1 MKKGLFIIALAILV
15 AGCKSG
21 NDGLVGSGSFEAT
34 EVLVSSEANG
44 RVLAWDIEEG
54 SVLKAGQQVGLIDT
68 TQLYLQ
74 KEALLRSGKG
84 VRAARPN
91 VTTQTKAIEVQLE
104 DLRAQKARTARLLEA
119 GVATRKQLDDIET
132 GIAALES
139 QLAASRS
146 TLSNSNAQISAQSSA
161 IDVQVAQVDDL
172 IARSVVRS
180 PIDGTVTATY
190 INRGELA
197 GQGRP
202 LFRVANLSEMYLR
215 AYVQGDKLGKL
226 KLGDTLEVQVDGA
239 EGEKRLYDG
248 VITWISNV
256 AEFTPKTVQ
265 TEDERSNLVYAIKVK
280 VANDGYLRIGM
291 YGEVK

>member
-248 VITWISNV
+248 IITWISNV

>member
-190 INRGELA
+190 INRGELT

-226 KLGDTLEVQVDGA
+226 NLGDTLEVQVDGA

>member
-104 DLRAQKARTARLLEA
+104 DLRAQKVRTARLLEA

-161 IDVQVAQVDDL
+161 IDVQVSQVDDL

>member
-1 MKKGLFIIALAILV
+1 MKKGLALIALAMLV
-15 AGCKSG
+15 VGCKGSD
-21 NDGLVGSGSFEAT
+21 NGLIGSGSFEAA

-44 RVLAWDIEEG
+44 RVLSWDIEEG
-54 SVLKAGQQVGLIDT
+54 SVLKAGQQVGLVDT
-68 TQLYLQ
+68 IQLYLQ
-74 KEALLRSGKG
+74 KEALLRSGRG
-84 VRAARPN
+84 VRAASPN

-104 DLRAQKARTARLLEA
+104 DLKAQRSRTSRLVDA
-119 GVATRKQLDDIET
+119 GAATQKQLDDIDT

-172 IARSVVRS
+172 IARSVIRT

-190 INRGELA
+190 INMGELA

-202 LFRVANLSEMYLR
+202 LFRVANLSDMYLR

-226 KLGDTLEVQVDGA
+226 KLGDTLQVHVDA
-239 EGEKRLYDG
+239 VEGEKRQYDG
-248 VITWISNV
+248 VITWISSV

-280 VANDGYLRIGM
+280 VTNDGYLRIGM
-291 YGEVK
+291 YGEVR

>member
-15 AGCKSG
+15 AGCKSV

-161 IDVQVAQVDDL
+161 IDVQVDQVDDL